1 MEAKAKAN
9 FLRMSARKIRR
20 VADLIR
26 GKNVE
31 EALNI
36 LSFTPKYAA
45 LPLGKTLRSATAN
58 ALSIEGTAKLKAE
71 DLFIKKIFIDG
82 GPIMKRIRPT
92 GMGRAYRIRKRT
104 SHITIVVSDEFEE
117 IKQKEKTEKKKGAR
131 SERMKEEKFGSKD

>member
-36 LSFTPKYAA
+36 LNFTPKYAA

-117 IKQKEKTEKKKGAR
+117 IKQKEKTEKKKRTG

>member
-117 IKQKEKTEKKKGAR
+117 IKQKEKTEKKKKTD
-131 SERMKEEKFGSKD
+131 SERMKEEKLGSKD